1 MRDELTMLKAELFEG
16 AQKIHQ
22 QNVQEES
29 LRGEVENLKKQLKV
43 AEDRVAALSSNED
56 ELVQKVH
63 ERTAFFMSFTDRPRT
78 SGVVEKMRANLSKEA
93 NRLRTEAV
101 AELENKVH
109 QMAHQKSQADA
120 RLANTT
126 SELELSKARLQ
137 TLVKE
142 TKLKDAEIQTHKRTQ
157 ASTEQKLQQ
166 LQQSLQMSDVS
177 NKEIDAI
184 KENARAL
191 EKQVHSKDAEL
202 LEAKQ
207 SHATNIK
214 KLEELQEVIEKADVT
229 KTALELE
236 LDRERGAADRKCKE
250 IQERTATYINQLWQR
265 LESSETNRKDGELLV
280 ARMHSQAD
288 SALKEQKGKS
298 TLALEELQRRLSE
311 AEADSKE
318 NELTHQEY
326 RQEAEEAF
334 KKQQE
339 KYKGEI
345 GEMQR
350 RLSEI
355 EASKRATGAS
365 EEVQREF
372 ALVLAQQK
380 RDSDAEKEA
389 LQQKVTM
396 AETTLVELK
405 SRVELSIKEPA
416 PPTISSEAQSNVA
429 LQIKTPPATTNT
441 GQTKKPRRKVDRTN
455 NTTVDVNCSSQAA
468 SQHVTDISSATA
480 VESNFSQNS
489 QEIEVHD
496 DLEDEDNELGL
507 FEQLDERGV
516 SALSGPHSIP
526 ETQFTS
532 FPMVSFA
539 QLNESLTL
547 SPPSNVYQSSSA
559 LSEIGEDLF
568 LSTPVDTQRTQ
579 RERAA
584 PGDPRVLR
592 DMTTNAPPKAEPQ
605 ASSQRDIGTGDY
617 QALMQSFEN
626 KPMGGRKLRAPPNTA
641 SKMAPSR
648 TSTSGQPSFRH
659 GQDSMHP
666 GLQLSHPSPVVSSSS
681 RHVERVGH
689 GSMTDVAIPSSH
701 GPSGILIKQHSSPDY
716 LQRGPLGSHKVTT
729 YHHPPDRL
737 DSPQGHVD
745 SSMESG
751 STSALMPTAHSQSA
765 NATITL
771 TRSVSTQPN
780 PPKRSLSGSTT
791 QGYEQGRAKKSKGV
805 RSPGLATGELQSQT
819 SQQPSQTISQAF
831 PTNSTQSQSQSQNP
845 YSVPES
851 VQSRMRSS
859 SQTNKGNSGKAG
871 QRSSGSKSSRYNL
884 RFSQELGTM

>member
-1 MRDELTMLKAELFEG
+1 KTENADLQAKLHSHNGQLAKYQTKISDLQKFVAGLGNDFNRVRDDSISIQRRIHNLVLEGSRSEKEREKVQQYLASCMEKSIQVRDDAIKVCTETWAQVQEMNQSKIFLEAQLGEKVGLLAEERDRRMLLEKHLAVTAQTHESIKKLMQQDTQTIVNKILELDITAETAAKDKKNGEMLKECLKLTQALHGAELVTMSDVKKVEDLLKILSDSLSARVEEMNDMRAEVQQRDGSLELRLVAQLAALKTDLTANQALQERNTSLRESNAALEERIKTNDASTSDLRRQLETISAKEITLQDKLIRLEAEVSALKSAPIVSDESLSRLLEADSRNAIMRDELTMLKAELFEG

-56 ELVQKVH
+56 ELVQK
-63 ERTAFFMSFTDRPRT
+63 T

-365 EEVQREF
+365 EE
-372 ALVLAQQK
+372 
-380 RDSDAEKEA
+380 
-389 LQQKVTM
+389 
-396 AETTLVELK
+396 
-405 SRVELSIKEPA
+405 
-416 PPTISSEAQSNVA
+416 
-429 LQIKTPPATTNT
+429 
-441 GQTKKPRRKVDRTN
+441 
-455 NTTVDVNCSSQAA
+455 
-468 SQHVTDISSATA
+468 
-480 VESNFSQNS
+480 
-489 QEIEVHD
+489 
-496 DLEDEDNELGL
+496 
-507 FEQLDERGV
+507 
-516 SALSGPHSIP
+516 
-526 ETQFTS
+526 
-532 FPMVSFA
+532 
-539 QLNESLTL
+539 
-547 SPPSNVYQSSSA
+547 
-559 LSEIGEDLF
+559 
-568 LSTPVDTQRTQ
+568 
-579 RERAA
+579 
-584 PGDPRVLR
+584 
-592 DMTTNAPPKAEPQ
+592 
-605 ASSQRDIGTGDY
+605 
-617 QALMQSFEN
+617 
-626 KPMGGRKLRAPPNTA
+626 
-641 SKMAPSR
+641 
-648 TSTSGQPSFRH
+648 
-659 GQDSMHP
+659 
-666 GLQLSHPSPVVSSSS
+666 
-681 RHVERVGH
+681 
-689 GSMTDVAIPSSH
+689 
-701 GPSGILIKQHSSPDY
+701 
-716 LQRGPLGSHKVTT
+716 
-729 YHHPPDRL
+729 
-737 DSPQGHVD
+737 
-745 SSMESG
+745 
-751 STSALMPTAHSQSA
+751 
-765 NATITL
+765 
-771 TRSVSTQPN
+771 
-780 PPKRSLSGSTT
+780 
-791 QGYEQGRAKKSKGV
+791 
-805 RSPGLATGELQSQT
+805 
-819 SQQPSQTISQAF
+819 
-831 PTNSTQSQSQSQNP
+831 
-845 YSVPES
+845 
-851 VQSRMRSS
+851 
-859 SQTNKGNSGKAG
+859 
-871 QRSSGSKSSRYNL
+871 
-884 RFSQELGTM
+884 